1 MTFNGFTRSKNFYC
15 CRFVFSTNTQS
26 VSRAQKIST
35 VVDITAWS
43 ASIAV
48 SRAQKISTVVDVNSM
63 LSLSLLYNILSLTF
77 LYIGEI
83 LHCIEFLNDTESLCD
98 TDK

>member
-1 MTFNGFTRSKNFYC
+1 
-15 CRFVFSTNTQS
+15 
-26 VSRAQKIST
+26 
-35 VVDITAWS
+35 
-43 ASIAV
+43 
-48 SRAQKISTVVDVNSM
+48 M

-83 LHCIEFLNDTESLCD
+83 LHCIEFLNDTESLGD

>member
-1 MTFNGFTRSKNFYC
+1 MPF
-15 CRFVFSTNTQS
+15 

-35 VVDITAWS
+35 VVDGDNRRRPFQ
-43 ASIAV
+43 V

-83 LHCIEFLNDTESLCD
+83 LHCIEFLNDTESLGD

>member
-1 MTFNGFTRSKNFYC
+1 MNADTVC
-15 CRFVFSTNTQS
+15 LI

-35 VVDITAWS
+35 VVDPNLTDSRAV
-43 ASIAV
+43 V

>member
-1 MTFNGFTRSKNFYC
+1 ML
-15 CRFVFSTNTQS
+15 
-26 VSRAQKIST
+26 
-35 VVDITAWS
+35 
-43 ASIAV
+43 V

-83 LHCIEFLNDTESLCD
+83 LHCIEFLNDTESLGD